1 MIESPVKIEV
11 KDGCIIS
18 MSGGEEA
25 KRYEMW
31 LVFGHPQMLRI
42 SHAGIG
48 FHPGAKLI
56 GDILLISVWLH
67 HVGIWKHR
75 RRNAASRRS
84 LRAVAF
90 RCGFVKYRSI

>member
-1 MIESPVKIEV
+1 MDSDAGERKWHDQPGRIGSAGYWIDRESGKIEV

-31 LVFGHPQMLRI
+31 LKSFGHPQMLRI

-48 FHPGAKLI
+48 FHPGA
-56 GDILLISVWLH
+56 
-67 HVGIWKHR
+67 
-75 RRNAASRRS
+75 N
-84 LRAVAF
+84 
-90 RCGFVKYRSI
+90 